1 MQDQSVGMQ
10 DRGKASGEVGTA
22 RAQQADSSWRP
33 SRGVGSGAGS
43 PLWDKRRM
51 TFITFH
57 MGHVPST
64 ACPPVPP
71 PQISADKKTM
81 GRFCGQLGSPLGN
94 PPGSK
99 EFMSQGNKMLLTFHS
114 DFSNEEN
121 GTIMF
126 YKGFLAYY
134 QAVGE
139 WCLCWS
145 PGLILNG
152 SRKRGFLNPKIWE
165 ACLAFLFFPKRA
177 FSRREL
183 STRALSPLGRSQKGS
198 EGPAVPG
205 GLR

>member
-22 RAQQADSSWRP
+22 RAQQAESSWRP

-51 TFITFH
+51 IFITFH

-121 GTIMF
+121 GTTMF
-126 YKGFLAYY
+126 YKGFLGYY

-152 SRKRGFLNPKIWE
+152 SQKRGFLNPKNRE
-165 ACLAFLFFPKRA
+165 ARPSCFFP
-177 FSRREL
+177 REL
-183 STRALSPLGRSQKGS
+183 FLGESYPPGPCPHWAGPRKGQR
-198 EGPAVPG
+198 GRQFQVA
-205 GLR
+205 